1 MTAPAANTRAALLMT
16 LSMGC
21 YALNDTCMKALG
33 ADLPL
38 GQTLFLR
45 GVLTS
50 VLMGAWVVW
59 RGLWPVRLD
68 AVDWRRVVLRTVGEV
83 TAAFFFISA
92 LFHMPLAN
100 ATAVLQA
107 LPLTVALGAA
117 VFLGE
122 PLGWRRMTAILLGF
136 VGVLLIV
143 RPGPE
148 GFNVYTLFALAA
160 VAAITLRD
168 LVTRRITG
176 TVPTMVVVL
185 FASLGVMM
193 LGAVLGPTET
203 WVALRPIHGVL
214 LAVSAVFVLL
224 AYVLTV
230 QVMRMGDAGAT
241 APFRYTGLLW
251 ALVLGYVAFGEW
263 PTPVTM
269 AGAGIVVA
277 TGVFTYYRERALV
290 RAAVVGYRC

>member
-83 TAAFFFISA
+83 AAAFFFISA